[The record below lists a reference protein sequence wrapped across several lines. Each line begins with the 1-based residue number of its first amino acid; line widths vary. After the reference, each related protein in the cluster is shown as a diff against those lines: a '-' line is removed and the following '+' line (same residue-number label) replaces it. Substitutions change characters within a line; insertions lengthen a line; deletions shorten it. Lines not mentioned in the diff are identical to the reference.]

1 MTGVRTLIIVE
12 GVSDQLVVEAVAKR
26 MGRDLASDGVSV
38 VPIGGAHAI
47 ARFLETAA
55 RETPSMKLAGLCDA
69 GEEGVFRQALERAGL
84 GSNLNRAQMETLG
97 FFACSADLEDELIRA
112 LGPGRIE
119 EVVDAQGDLEP
130 WRTFQKQPAQRGRDQ
145 QQQLRRFIRSISGRN
160 VRYLLA
166 MVQALEVN
174 ELPRPL
180 RGLLAHV

>member
-84 GSNLNRAQMETLG
+84 GSNLNRAQMEKLG
-97 FFACSADLEDELIRA
+97 FFACSA
-112 LGPGRIE
+112 
-119 EVVDAQGDLEP
+119 
-130 WRTFQKQPAQRGRDQ
+130 
-145 QQQLRRFIRSISGRN
+145 
-160 VRYLLA
+160 
-166 MVQALEVN
+166 
-174 ELPRPL
+174 
-180 RGLLAHV
+180 